1 MDVIKH
7 SSKGDTIFLTGS
19 AGTGKSFI
27 LDQAIEWLEKEKKYT
42 TVKLASTG
50 MAANLISGQTFHS
63 FFAVPPRDIL
73 YKEKANYVRK
83 ATRQLWSNTDVVII
97 DEISMIRPD
106 MLDYISWIFEQ
117 NDIYNT
123 EKLYIFVGDLNQ
135 CQPITSVQ
143 ETRYETPY
151 FYSSELCNN
160 LQTIELKTIVR
171 QKDESFIDAL
181 NLLKQGKVPDYFDKF
196 RVKEYNEDFT
206 YLSYRNYKVNEIN
219 NQRLD
224 SINSDEIVFSATI
237 QGKAKPKDFPV
248 SETIKVKE
256 GAKIMYLLNK
266 NGLVNGSIGT
276 FRIGKNGK
284 YFIEVDDRMI
294 PLHEEPFEKIK
305 YVSTLYGIQEE
316 IVGYITQYPI
326 KLAWALTV
334 HKSQGQT
341 LDNAVIDLQS
351 IKHDKYLLYTAFSR
365 LTSTKNLQIV

>member
-1 MDVIKH
+1 
-7 SSKGDTIFLTGS
+7 
-19 AGTGKSFI
+19 
-27 LDQAIEWLEKEKKYT
+27 
-42 TVKLASTG
+42 
-50 MAANLISGQTFHS
+50 
-63 FFAVPPRDIL
+63 
-73 YKEKANYVRK
+73 
-83 ATRQLWSNTDVVII
+83 
-97 DEISMIRPD
+97 MIRPD

-237 QGKAKPKDFPV
+237 QGKSKPKDL
-248 SETIKVKE
+248 SLIH
-256 GAKIMYLLNK
+256 I
-266 NGLVNGSIGT
+266 
-276 FRIGKNGK
+276 
-284 YFIEVDDRMI
+284 
-294 PLHEEPFEKIK
+294 
-305 YVSTLYGIQEE
+305 
-316 IVGYITQYPI
+316 
-326 KLAWALTV
+326 
-334 HKSQGQT
+334 
-341 LDNAVIDLQS
+341 
-351 IKHDKYLLYTAFSR
+351 
-365 LTSTKNLQIV
+365 